1 MGLSFELA
9 AITRVRDPYRRL
21 IAAEVPIFESS
32 DALFDSLEKGELAL
46 DAVIIAHLI
55 IRTRRLPSG
64 LCGLSEDE
72 TAIATLMWQT
82 GEYVAG
88 AGENPY
94 GFEKAFLDVKMGNL
108 E

>member
-46 DAVIIAHLI
+46 DAVIIATPHYSHEEI
-55 IRTRRLPSG
+55 AVRTLRS
-64 LCGLSEDE
+64 
-72 TAIATLMWQT
+72 
-82 GEYVAG
+82 
-88 AGENPY
+88 
-94 GFEKAFLDVKMGNL
+94 F
-108 E
+108 

>member
-1 MGLSFELA
+1 MLFLIPLRKANWHLMPSLS
-9 AITRVRDPYRRL
+9 R
-21 IAAEVPIFESS
+21 
-32 DALFDSLEKGELAL
+32 
-46 DAVIIAHLI
+46 HLI
-55 IRTRRLPSG
+55 IRTRRLLFG

>member
-1 MGLSFELA
+1 MKTAVIGVGNMGSKYAGLIQNGQVPGLELA

-21 IAAEVPIFESS
+21 ITAEVPIFESS

-46 DAVIIAHLI
+46 DAVI
-55 IRTRRLPSG
+55 
-64 LCGLSEDE
+64 
-72 TAIATLMWQT
+72 IATLMWQT

-94 GFEKAFLDVKMGNL
+94 GFEKAFLDVKMGKF